1 MTLKHTYPDNSS
13 TLKKPNMQS
22 AIISNRYILGIIAF
36 SVSFGISLVP
46 QWNFNQA
53 LITGIITIIST
64 YAATLFIDRRRSN
77 YEMMILNSN
86 RQRVKELE
94 GLKRRL
100 VKEVNQIEEIRN
112 LLYADS
118 QSLENQI
125 LESRTQRDKV
135 HRDIG
140 IFASQKKQ
148 LETDTINLTAQ
159 IESLEQNKIELHH
172 TCSQMTTEKRRLEL
186 NCNSFRAEIMQLQN
200 QISQLQEEKKELENN
215 VTLLDRLKP
224 QLEEKM
230 YELRTEIQAL
240 ETQINEQKQLLL
252 STKTETENLAENLNY
267 LENQITEKQS
277 ELQQLTS
284 EISLLQAERDSLQSQ
299 VWELLQQPETLNP
312 ELSPENCHEDGN
324 DVFPFTELIDSVKTI
339 NTSEI
344 LPEQWQKLLE
354 ILPNHEIQALK
365 AIVEQEHPLVTIEEI
380 AQANS
385 TTPSLLI
392 DSLNEHAQDAIG
404 ELIITTNGEHPQLS
418 ERMFDKFSTGNF
430 YLREQGT
437 GNRE

>member
-1 MTLKHTYPDNSS
+1 MTLKHTYPNNSNS
-13 TLKKPNMQS
+13 LRKTNMPS
-22 AIISNRYILGIIAF
+22 ATISNRYILGIVAF
-36 SVSFGISLVP
+36 SISFGISLVP

-64 YAATLFIDRRRSN
+64 YAAILFTDKRRGN
-77 YEMMILNSN
+77 YEMMILTSN
-86 RQRVKELE
+86 RKRIKEME
-94 GLKRRL
+94 GLKRRI
-100 VKEVNQIEEIRN
+100 VQEVNQIEEIRN
-112 LLYADS
+112 FLYADS

-125 LESRTQRDKV
+125 SESRIQRDKI
-135 HRDIG
+135 HRDLG
-140 IFASQKKQ
+140 IFAAQKQQ
-148 LETDTINLTAQ
+148 LETDTINLSAE
-159 IESLEQNKIELHH
+159 IEALEQNKTELHH
-172 TCSQMTTEKRRLEL
+172 TCSQLTTEKRRMEL
-186 NCNSFRAEIMQLQN
+186 NCNTFRGEIMQLQN
-200 QISQLQEEKKELENN
+200 QIYQLQEEKQELETN
-215 VTLLDRLKP
+215 VTLLGRLKP

-240 ETQINEQKQLLL
+240 ETQINEKKQLLL

-267 LENQITEKQS
+267 LENKITEKQS

-299 VWELLQQPETLNP
+299 VWELLQQPETSNP

-324 DVFPFTELIDSVKTI
+324 DVFPFTELIDSVETI

-380 AQANS
+380 AQSNS

-404 ELIITTNGEHPQLS
+404 ELIITTNGEHPQVS
-418 ERMFDKFSTGNF
+418 EEHIVNARKILTMDEN
-430 YLREQGT
+430 LRVKQD
-437 GNRE
+437 